1 MKTKTTVILVAT
13 LLIGIVLG
21 SLGTGY
27 FVRKKVKNMSR
38 RFRNPDRFKHHL
50 IERLNVNEEQLA
62 IVEPMIEAHF
72 KKRRDLRRRHFVD
85 LIKMEE
91 DFQKKLAEHLNNDQ
105 MEYLR
110 RRLKRM
116 KRRFERRSR
125 DKRPPHHQPPHRREH
140 HSKHGE

>member
-1 MKTKTTVILVAT
+1 MAT

-50 IERLNVNEEQLA
+50 IERLNVNDDQLD
-62 IVEPMIEAHF
+62 IIEPMVEAYF
-72 KKRRDLRRRHFVD
+72 KQRHDLRKKHFGD

-91 DFQKKLAEHLNNDQ
+91 GFQKKLAEHLDSDQ
-105 MEYLR
+105 MEYLE
-110 RRLKRM
+110 RRLARM
-116 KRRFERRSR
+116 KRRFER
-125 DKRPPHHQPPHRREH
+125 KRMGKRRHHPRHRREH
-140 HSKHGE
+140 HRPRHDD